1 MTAENKWHMS
11 VYQIFFKKKFGKIG
25 LRHLIKYLAIIV
37 AVYVPIAAIAFLSN
51 FLTKTDNY
59 AAVLLSAHAL
69 SDHDYWAPPLAF
81 LGSYPAWTLYF
92 NSRGEKIDYFFNATK
107 KDFMQILADN
117 KYQSIVLVGHGSY
130 NTWRATDDQIANYD
144 IEAMKGKF
152 EIKHG
157 EWIQLSCADP
167 DFSPVHIGELVME
180 KKNVH
185 HYNGAAGT
193 FDFVLDALTAFSHIK
208 KMSDHSEK

>member
-1 MTAENKWHMS
+1 MNIYHLL
-11 VYQIFFKKKFGKIG
+11 FKKKIGKIG
-25 LRHLIKYLAIIV
+25 FKDLMKYFFIII
-37 AVYVPIAAIAFLSN
+37 AVYIPIATIAFVSN
-51 FLTKTDNY
+51 LFTKTDKY
-59 AAVLLSAHAL
+59 AAILLSAHAL

-107 KDFMQILADN
+107 NDFMSVLADN

-130 NTWRATDDQIANYD
+130 NTWRATDNQIANYD

-152 EIKHG
+152 QLKQG

-167 DFSPVHIGELVME
+167 DFSPIHIGELVMAKE
-180 KKNVH
+180 NVY

-193 FDFVLDALTAFSHIK
+193 FDFVLDALTAFRHIK
-208 KMSDHSEK
+208 QISSSKTE